1 MYRELKHSYERTYQ
15 KPISDISWY
24 RLISQLRQ
32 FLDFSVESANASLII
47 KSIANLKRTHRNFR
61 ISSEGFNESWEIF
74 QYYYQQ
80 KSSLTCA
87 EFLSEISQIVDL
99 SQVSKT
105 SIYNWFIK
113 AGIPYRHEKKYPTAD
128 LALVA
133 FQATKCLKSR
143 EMKRVEKAIQ
153 TIDVFVAK

>member
-1 MYRELKHSYERTYQ
+1 MANKRYCQMYRELKHSYERTYQ

-74 QYYYQQ
+74 QHYYQQ
-80 KSSLTCA
+80 QSSLTCA

-105 SIYNWFIK
+105 SIYNWF
-113 AGIPYRHEKKYPTAD
+113 
-128 LALVA
+128 V
-133 FQATKCLKSR
+133 
-143 EMKRVEKAIQ
+143 KRVFEKFLGVKFYASRRTMMRI
-153 TIDVFVAK
+153 IAR